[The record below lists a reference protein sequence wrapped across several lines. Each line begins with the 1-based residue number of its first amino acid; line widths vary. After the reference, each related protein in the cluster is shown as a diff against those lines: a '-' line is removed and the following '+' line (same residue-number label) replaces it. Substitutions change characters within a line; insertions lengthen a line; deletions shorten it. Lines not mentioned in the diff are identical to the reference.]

1 MSHVAR
7 LNAGLL
13 ARKGSASPAFMPQKS
28 GQTSPVSDARLYGDA
43 HRPPAHQGP
52 DHLHT
57 RAKGVAP
64 KAPRPDQPHKPHAP
78 QKSGN
83 TDGVTDQKRIALSL
97 RLDKEKHL
105 QLKILSAHLNQSG
118 QMILENALD
127 MILESYQDR
136 LPDCAC
142 LKGMNPKQCCQQKR
156 HE

>member
-1 MSHVAR
+1 
-7 LNAGLL
+7 
-13 ARKGSASPAFMPQKS
+13 MPQKT
-28 GQTSPVSDARLYGDA
+28 GQTSHGPDARLYGDA

-57 RAKGVAP
+57 RAKGVAQT
-64 KAPRPDQPHKPHAP
+64 AHKL
-78 QKSGN
+78 GN

-97 RLDKEKHL
+97 RLNKEKHL

-118 QMILENALD
+118 QMILQEALD
-127 MILESYQDR
+127 MILKSYQDR